1 MYLREKKDDSKR
13 IRKIAREDMNDEQRR
28 EFLRNPRVSIEFLV
42 NRCLED
48 AELYHVIASEMY
60 IFVEGRVVRNKPQYF
75 INTDGKL
82 ELSRYALLHS
92 KDCMLNSLFVEKYK
106 PDSVVAFRGMTN
118 SDDVE
123 VVGTKKFDSNQA
135 ETSEKRN
142 QLKYAEKVGIKT
154 LYDVS
159 IDLNALVD
167 NAVEDY
173 RKSTSSLPTFSQEVC
188 KIICDKN
195 VDVRDFVDKTLL
207 NPMTYSRLKTR
218 TDYIPSYRNCIAIC
232 YGLEIDLELTEQ
244 LLKMAGYAFRSS
256 AETAIFKIFWTIRHF
271 NIDDLNQCLVLHGF
285 SPLGA
290 TEKEN
295 N

>member
-1 MYLREKKDDSKR
+1 MMYLREKKEDSKR
-13 IRKIAREDMNDEQRR
+13 IRKIAREDMNEEQRK

-60 IFVEGRVVRNKPQYF
+60 VFVEGRVVRNKPQYF

-82 ELSRYALLHS
+82 ELSRYALLHA
-92 KDCMLNSLFVEKYK
+92 KDCMLNSLFIERYK

-159 IDLNALVD
+159 IDLSALVD
-167 NAVEDY
+167 NAVDDY
-173 RKSTSSLPTFSQEVC
+173 RKSTLSLPTFAQEIC
-188 KIICDKN
+188 KILCESNI
-195 VDVRDFVDKTLL
+195 DVHKFVENTHLT
-207 NPMTYSRLKTR
+207 PMTYSRLKTHS
-218 TDYIPSYRNCIAIC
+218 DYIPTYRNCVAIC
-232 YGLEIDLELTEQ
+232 FGLQIDLEMTEQ
-244 LLKMAGYAFRSS
+244 LLKLAGYAFKSS
-256 AETAIFKIFWTIRHF
+256 PETAIFKIFWTIRHF
-271 NIDDLNQCLVLHGF
+271 KINDLNQSLILHGYK
-285 SPLGA
+285 PLGA
-290 TEKEN
+290 EQKK
-295 N
+295 

>member
-1 MYLREKKDDSKR
+1 MMYLREKKEDSKR

-92 KDCMLNSLFVEKYK
+92 KDCMLNSLFIEKYK
-106 PDSVVAFRGMTN
+106 PDSLVAFRGMTN

-142 QLKYAEKVGIKT
+142 QLRYAEKVGIKNI
-154 LYDVS
+154 YDIS
-159 IDLNALVD
+159 IDLNKLVD
-167 NAVEDY
+167 EAIEDF
-173 RKSTSSLPTFSQEVC
+173 RNTTMLMPTFSQEIC
-188 KIICDKN
+188 KIICERN
-195 VDVRDFVDKTLL
+195 IDVHQFVDNTLL
-207 NPMTYSRLKTR
+207 NSNIYSKLKTMP
-218 TDYIPSYRNCIAIC
+218 DYIPTYRHCIAIC
-232 YGLEIDLELTEQ
+232 FGLQLDIMQTEH
-244 LLKMAGYAFRSS
+244 LLNIAGYAFKSS
-256 AETAIFKIFWTIRHF
+256 PETAILKIFWTIRHF
-271 NIDDLNQCLVLHGF
+271 KIDDLNKCLVSYGF
-285 SPLGA
+285 QPLGV
-290 TEKEN
+290 KSKDK
-295 N
+295 

>member
-1 MYLREKKDDSKR
+1 MYLREKQEDSKR
-13 IRKIAREDMNDEQRR
+13 IRKIAREDMNEEQRR
-28 EFLRNPRVSIEFLV
+28 EFLRNPKVSIEFLV
-42 NRCLED
+42 NLCLED

-82 ELSRYALLHS
+82 ELSRYALLHA
-92 KDCMLNSLFVEKYK
+92 KDCMLNSLFIEKYK

-167 NAVEDY
+167 KAVEDY
-173 RKSTSSLPTFSQEVC
+173 RITTMNLPTFSQEIC
-188 KIICDKN
+188 KIICDRKI
-195 VDVRDFVDKTLL
+195 DVRQFVENTHLTPVIYGK
-207 NPMTYSRLKTR
+207 LKTQ
-218 TDYIPSYRNCIAIC
+218 TDYIPIYRHCIAVC
-232 YGLEIDLELTEQ
+232 FGLHLELEHTEQ
-244 LLKMAGYAFRSS
+244 LLKVAGYALRN
-256 AETAIFKIFWTIRHF
+256 APETAIFKIFWTIRHF
-271 NIDDLNQCLVLHGF
+271 NINDLNNCLLAHGCE
-285 SPLGA
+285 PLG
-290 TEKEN
+290 TISKDT
-295 N
+295 